1 MKLAFIA
8 TKKNKRIEVILEDN
22 LLSALRDEI
31 FSSPITARNK
41 FEGLKREYKKDGFK
55 IEIIAS
61 EERKKE
67 LKRERKKMVNGAKI
81 KADTEKL
88 KYQIIMKKRVR
99 LPDEKN

>member
-1 MKLAFIA
+1 MKSAFIA
-8 TKKNKRIEVILEDN
+8 TKRNKRIEVILEDN

-41 FEGLKREYKKDGFK
+41 FERLKKEYRKDDFK

>member
-41 FEGLKREYKKDGFK
+41 FERLKKEYRKDDFK